1 MSVDAAWIA
10 LAGAI
15 AVAYTVEAA
24 LGFGSIVIALAL
36 GALVLPMSSLLPV
49 LVPLSTAMNVLM
61 TLRLRAQIDRALLLR
76 RIAPWMIAG
85 MLAGYLLRPWLGD
98 AALVP
103 LFGALVL
110 AFALREG
117 WRMRHAG
124 TPRPHPPWR
133 ARALTAA
140 AGLTHGLYA
149 SGGPLLVAALA
160 GTTLDKVRLRATL
173 IAVWLVLNGSLTLL
187 YALDGTLAPSLPTSM
202 AYLPVMVAGIVAG
215 EALHRRIDERLFRQ
229 LVLALLAIT
238 GAALLLRGA

>member
-1 MSVDAAWIA
+1 MSADAAWIA

-36 GALVLPMSSLLPV
+36 GALVLPMSALLPV

-61 TLRLRAQIDRALLLR
+61 TLRLRAQIDRGLLLR
-76 RIAPWMIAG
+76 RIAPWMVAG

-117 WRMRHAG
+117 WRMRRAG
-124 TPRPHPPWR
+124 MPRPHPPWR

-160 GTTLDKVRLRATL
+160 GTTLDKARLRATL
-173 IAVWLVLNGSLTLL
+173 IAVWLVLNAGLTLL
-187 YALDGTLAPSLPTSM
+187 YALDGTLAPALPRAA
-202 AYLPVMVAGIVAG
+202 AYLPVVLVGIVAG
-215 EALHRRIDERLFRQ
+215 EALHRRLDERRFRA
-229 LVLALLAIT
+229 LVLVLLAVT
-238 GAALLLRGA
+238 GAALVVRGG

>member
-1 MSVDAAWIA
+1 MSADTAWIA

-36 GALVLPMSSLLPV
+36 GALVLPMSALLPV
-49 LVPLSTAMNVLM
+49 LVPLSVAMNLLM
-61 TLRLRAQIDRALLLR
+61 TLRLRAQIDLALLLR
-76 RIAPWMIAG
+76 RIVPWMLAG

-117 WRMRHAG
+117 WRMRRAG
-124 TPRPHPPWR
+124 MPSPHPPWR
-133 ARALTAA
+133 AHALTAA

-160 GTTLDKVRLRATL
+160 GTTLDKARLRATL
-173 IAVWLVLNGSLTLL
+173 IAVWLVLNAGLTLL
-187 YALDGTLAPSLPTSM
+187 YALDGTLAPALPRAA
-202 AYLPVMVAGIVAG
+202 AYLPLMLVGMVAG
-215 EALHRRIDERLFRQ
+215 ETLHRRLDERRFRA
-229 LVLALLAIT
+229 LVLALLAVT
-238 GAALLLRGA
+238 GAALIWRGA

>member
-1 MSVDAAWIA
+1 MSADAAWIA
-10 LAGAI
+10 LTGAI

-36 GALVLPMSSLLPV
+36 GALVLPMSALLPV

-61 TLRLRAQIDRALLLR
+61 TLRLRAQIDRGLLLR
-76 RIAPWMIAG
+76 RIAPWMVAG

-117 WRMRHAG
+117 WRMRRAG
-124 TPRPHPPWR
+124 MPRPHPPWR

-160 GTTLDKVRLRATL
+160 GTTLDKARLRATL
-173 IAVWLVLNGSLTLL
+173 IAVWLVLNAGLTLL
-187 YALDGTLAPSLPTSM
+187 YALDGTLAPALPRAA
-202 AYLPVMVAGIVAG
+202 AYLPVVLVGIVAG
-215 EALHRRIDERLFRQ
+215 EALHRRLDERRFRA
-229 LVLALLAIT
+229 LVLALLAVT
-238 GAALLLRGA
+238 GTALVVRGG